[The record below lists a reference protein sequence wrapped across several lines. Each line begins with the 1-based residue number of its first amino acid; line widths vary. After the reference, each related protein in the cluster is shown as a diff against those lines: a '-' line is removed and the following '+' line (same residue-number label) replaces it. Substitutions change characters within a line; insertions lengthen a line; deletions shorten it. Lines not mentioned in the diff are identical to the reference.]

1 MKGAG
6 KKKFDMIAANITIV
20 GEDRSRES
28 FSTGF
33 NLNFSHSGTEA
44 TRTVRPDLAKRAVL
58 TGNTSESL
66 LEMIDFLMTDRAADN
81 DVMLDELSV
90 EERKRLKCNAHVIL
104 CIGAVLEKTFR
115 DMEYVIGRSKLIS
128 EGATHVFSSK
138 SNSMWYC
145 LFAIAKLVSLSHEGI
160 C

>member
-1 MKGAG
+1 
-6 KKKFDMIAANITIV
+6 
-20 GEDRSRES
+20 
-28 FSTGF
+28 
-33 NLNFSHSGTEA
+33 
-44 TRTVRPDLAKRAVL
+44 
-58 TGNTSESL
+58 
-66 LEMIDFLMTDRAADN
+66 
-81 DVMLDELSV
+81 MLDELSV

-128 EGATHVFSSK
+128 EGAAHVFSSK